1 MFHNANFQSANEANT
16 DCVEEGGGFSMEDDI
31 IQNKTNS
38 TESVRQCVCAQYDL
52 LKTKYVL
59 IKSKFY

>member
-16 DCVEEGGGFSMEDDI
+16 DCAEEGGGFSMEDDI
-31 IQNKTNS
+31 IQKKMNS
-38 TESVRQCVCAQYDL
+38 TECVRKCVCAQYDL
-52 LKTKYVL
+52 LKAKYIL